1 LFIVCFELDSGDFA
15 RARDAFRSMSHNL
28 AVESIIRGLTP
39 GRIYVD
45 NREDPSSALT
55 WFKGRV
61 FLSGDPDDRSFAN
74 GVSEILS
81 SPYRDMVVRHG
92 GSGFA
97 LYYHPESWGTRLGE
111 MLPNA
116 SRTRHRRLY
125 YRLDASKRSWDVSPP
140 EGYALLPIDSELL
153 ERTDLE
159 DIDGVVDEMKSER
172 STVEAFL
179 EKSFGYCVVHSCAI
193 VGWCMS
199 EYNAGDRCELGIA
212 TAEGHRRRGLATLT
226 GRAAIREAVS
236 KGITDIGWHCYAS
249 NTPSVATAE
258 RLGFAR
264 GMEYPVIRVNFN

>member
-1 LFIVCFELDSGDFA
+1 MYFELDSREFA
-15 RARDAFRSMSHNL
+15 RARDAFLLMSHNL
-28 AVESIIRGLTP
+28 AVESIIKGLTP
-39 GRIYVD
+39 GRIWVD
-45 NREDPSSALT
+45 DPEEPSSALT

-61 FLSGDPDDRSFAN
+61 FLSGDPDDRAFAN

-81 SPYRDMVVRHG
+81 GPYSDMIVRHG

-97 LYYHPESWGTRLGE
+97 LYYHPEGWEDRLSE
-111 MLPNA
+111 MLPGV
-116 SRTRHRRLY
+116 SRTTYRRLY

-140 EGYALLPIDSELL
+140 EGYTLLPIDSELL

-159 DIDGVVDEMKSER
+159 DIDGVMDEMQSER

-179 EKSFGYCVVHSCAI
+179 EKSFGYCVVHGYSI

-226 GRAAIREAVS
+226 GRAVIRKAVS
-236 KGITDIGWHCYAS
+236 KEITGIGWHCYAS

-258 RLGFAR
+258 RLGFSKAL
-264 GMEYPVIRVNFN
+264 EYPVIRVNFN